1 MHRRFTLGTAAG
13 VLLMIGMTGLL
24 VTRSGEFVPLAILTG
39 ALLGSTGVL
48 LGEWIETWDRM
59 AAPVRLL
66 SIITAST
73 AAYLI
78 LDRRPQWAV
87 ALLLGLGGGAAI
99 GFAVASMWFER
110 PSSSLADRTA

>member
-1 MHRRFTLGTAAG
+1 MYRGSTLGTAAG
-13 VLLMIGMTGLL
+13 VLLVIGIAGVL
-24 VTRSGEFVPLAILTG
+24 VMRSGEFVPLAILIG
-39 ALLGSTGVL
+39 ALLGTTGVL

-66 SIITAST
+66 GIIIAST

-87 ALLLGLGGGAAI
+87 ALLLGLGRGGAAI

-110 PSSSLADRTA
+110 PSSLADRTA